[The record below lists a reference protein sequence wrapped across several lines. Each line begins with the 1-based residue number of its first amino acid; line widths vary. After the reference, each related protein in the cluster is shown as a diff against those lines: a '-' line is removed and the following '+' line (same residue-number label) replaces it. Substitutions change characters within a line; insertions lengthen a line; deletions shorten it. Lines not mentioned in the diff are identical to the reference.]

1 MAAVSSPAVKPGE
14 ELQYL
19 KTITKTVIEIEN
31 VTKTYYMGSVEV
43 PVLKGISLAIK
54 TGEIVAIMGP
64 SGSGKST
71 LMNILGCLDRPTS
84 GTYHLDGAEVSQLN
98 DDQLAEIRNKKL
110 GFVFQSFNLLSR
122 TTAINNVQLPLL
134 YSGGSNSKD
143 RKRRAM
149 EALTRVGLAHRA
161 HHHTNEISGGEQ
173 QRVAI
178 ARSLVNNP
186 SIIIADEPTGNLDT
200 RTSQE
205 IMAIF
210 DELHR
215 KEGITIVLVTHEVDI
230 AAHAQ
235 RIVRLRDG
243 LIQNEEVPKK

>member
-1 MAAVSSPAVKPGE
+1 
-14 ELQYL
+14 
-19 KTITKTVIEIEN
+19 
-31 VTKTYYMGSVEV
+31 MGSVEV
-43 PVLKGISLAIK
+43 PVLKGVSLAIK

-84 GTYHLDGAEVSQLN
+84 GIYRLDGVIVSQLG
-98 DDQLAEIRNKKL
+98 DDKLAEIRNKKL
-110 GFVFQSFNLLSR
+110 GFVFQSFNLLPR
-122 TTAINNVQLPLL
+122 TTALDNVQLPLL
-134 YSGGSNSKD
+134 YSNGKD
-143 RKRRAM
+143 RKRKAM
-149 EALTRVGLAHRA
+149 EALARVGLTHRA

-178 ARSLVNNP
+178 ARSLINNP

-215 KEGITIVLVTHEVDI
+215 KEGITIILVTHELDI
-230 AAHAQ
+230 ARHAQ
-235 RIVRLRDG
+235 RIIHLRDG
-243 LIQNEEVPKK
+243 LVQDEEVLKQ